1 MTIFNRLGP
10 RPLPPR
16 PPRPKAVA
24 PKAKPVA
31 EKAKAA
37 AAAASKKARAPAAPT
52 ARSVPG
58 AADSFSAAPA
68 RRAPVNLSGAPISGA
83 PVSSAA
89 ANAARGLLAQH
100 VTGPQAFSYD
110 RALPGAVSHLSGFS
124 YAPEGAGSLAADAI
138 ARNALTGRTDLG
150 TDGQLNCV
158 EGAVEAQD
166 HFAEQK
172 PPVKTELVVANDH
185 AVLRMPDGR
194 YLDPTRV
201 MDGNAGADPFLS
213 SQEAEQFRGVD
224 GITVEERR
232 TMEATARQAAAEL
245 PPGAT
250 QAQREQAA
258 IGAVRSLASKGALDE
273 ASALQRANNNGA
285 VDPATVERAQQDA
298 LHVEQVNTNQGPE
311 AAADELERLATE
323 NKDVPGYTDVLIGA
337 SGGTI
342 SSISTELGRR
352 ITEDDDGDATKNILD
367 SLSTVAE
374 LAGPDART
382 GLGNIVASHLPPS
395 GELNQFDDA
404 FSDLKGDGK
413 GGALG
418 NAIVD
423 SLRRGGNT
431 AAADALAKDV
441 AAPAEGAS
449 QPATGTEH
457 SASTQLAGQELE
469 PDHEFEVS
477 NQEPVTEGTE
487 GQQVAPAEEGTE
499 IASVSGEASAEA
511 SAGLEASGSTEVN
524 GVAVEG
530 EISGPQ
536 VRVGATADARVST
549 TGVDVE
555 VKVAVD
561 ATLAQAGASGTVTV
575 PVGLPGGEQLDVTV
589 QVGANGEV
597 GATGEL
603 NIKVHLGPDGTPEV
617 SVSGE
622 GFAGAKGSITGGVV
636 VSHEGQ
642 QIISGEITAS
652 GVVGAAGSA
661 EASFGISDDGISF
674 HAKGEVAVGAGWGVE
689 VSGTVNPG
697 AALET
702 TRQIFQ
708 GLAAEGIDKAVGW
721 AGNSGE
727 MVWDGAQVAGGAIW
741 DGANWGAGQAS
752 EGAAAVWNGTKW
764 VGREGSEVVW
774 NGAKWVGGGIK
785 GAAEEVWDK
794 ATGWL

>member
-1 MTIFNRLGP
+1 MSIFNRLGP
-10 RPLPPR
+10 RLLPP
-16 PPRPKAVA
+16 PPPKPKPVA
-24 PKAKPVA
+24 PKAKPV
-31 EKAKAA
+31 KPPPAKA
-37 AAAASKKARAPAAPT
+37 PLAPT
-52 ARSVPG
+52 ARGLPT
-58 AADSFSAAPA
+58 ADGFSAAPS
-68 RRAPVNLSGAPISGA
+68 RPAPVNLSGASVA
-83 PVSSAA
+83 SAM
-89 ANAARGLLAQH
+89 ANAARGLLAQN

-110 RALPGAVSHLSGFS
+110 RALPGAVSRLSGFS

-138 ARNALTGRTDLG
+138 ARNALTGRTATG

-166 HFAEQK
+166 YFAEQT
-172 PPVKTELVVANDH
+172 PPVKTELVVAGDH

-194 YLDPTRV
+194 YFDPTQV
-201 MDGNAGADPFLS
+201 MDGKVGADPFLS

-232 TMEATARQAAAEL
+232 TMENGARQAAAEL

-258 IGAVRSLASKGALDE
+258 IGAVRSLASEGALDE
-273 ASALQRANNNGA
+273 ASALQRANNDGTVA
-285 VDPATVERAQQDA
+285 STTPTAPETVERAQQDA
-298 LHVEQVNTNQGPE
+298 LHVEQVYTEQGPE

-323 NKDVPGYTDVLIGA
+323 NKDVPGYTDVLVGA
-337 SGGTI
+337 SAGTI
-342 SSISTELGRR
+342 NNISAELGRR
-352 ITEDDDGDATKNILD
+352 ITENDDGATKNILS

-374 LAGPDART
+374 LAGPDMRT
-382 GLGNIVASHLPPS
+382 GLGNIVASHLPAS

-418 NAIVD
+418 NAIIE
-423 SLRRGGNT
+423 SLRGRGNT
-431 AAADALAKDV
+431 AAADALAEDV
-441 AAPAEGAS
+441 AAPAAGEPS
-449 QPATGTEH
+449 TETGTERSG
-457 SASTQLAGQELE
+457 SATLAESEME
-469 PDHEFEVS
+469 PDHQLEVT
-477 NQEPVTEGTE
+477 NQEPATAGTEGTE
-487 GQQVAPAEEGTE
+487 APREAAPAEEGTE
-499 IASVSGEASAEA
+499 LASVEGEAEAEA

-536 VRVGATADARVST
+536 VRVGATGSASVST

-575 PVGLPGGEQLDVTV
+575 PVELPGGETLEVTV
-589 QVGANGEV
+589 QIGAEGEV

-603 NIKVHLGPDGTPEV
+603 NIKVHLGLDGQPQV

-636 VSHEGQ
+636 VSHEGKQ
-642 QIISGEITAS
+642 LMSGELTAS
-652 GVVGAAGSA
+652 GMVGVAGSA
-661 EASFGISDDGISF
+661 EASFGLSDDGISF
-674 HAKGEVAVGAGWGVE
+674 SAKAEVAVGAGWGIE
-689 VSGTVNPG
+689 VSGTVDPG
-697 AALET
+697 ATLQATQE
-702 TRQIFQ
+702 IVQ
-708 GLAAEGIDKAVGW
+708 GLATAGLEAGATWTGNLAENA
-721 AGNSGE
+721 GE

-741 DGANWGAGQAS
+741 DGANWGAGKAS
-752 EGAAAVWNGTKW
+752 DGAAAVWNGTKW

-774 NGAKWVGGGIK
+774 NGAKWVGGGFK
-785 GAAEEVWDK
+785 DGVEKVWD
-794 ATGWL
+794 GISGIL

>member
-1 MTIFNRLGP
+1 MSIINRFGR
-10 RPLPPR
+10 RPLPR
-16 PPRPKAVA
+16 PPPKPKPVA
-24 PKAKPVA
+24 PKAKPAVA
-31 EKAKAA
+31 SAKANKAKAP
-37 AAAASKKARAPAAPT
+37 SAPT
-52 ARSVPG
+52 ARNTPA

-68 RRAPVNLSGAPISGA
+68 RRAPVNLSGAPVSGA
-83 PVSSAA
+83 PLSSAA

-194 YLDPTRV
+194 YFDPTRV

-232 TMEATARQAAAEL
+232 SMEATARQAAAEL

-258 IGAVRSLASKGALDE
+258 IGAVRSQAGKGALDE

-285 VDPATVERAQQDA
+285 VDPATAERAKQDA
-298 LHVEQVNTNQGPE
+298 AHVAQVNTDQGPE

-323 NKDVPGYTDVLIGA
+323 NKDVPGYTDTLIGA
-337 SGGTI
+337 SSGTI
-342 SSISTELGRR
+342 NEISTELGRR
-352 ITEDDDGDATKNILD
+352 ITADDDGDATKNILD
-367 SLSTVAE
+367 SLSTVAD

-382 GLGNIVASHLPPS
+382 GLGSIVASHLPQS

-418 NAIVD
+418 NAIVE
-423 SLRRGGNT
+423 SLRGRGNT
-431 AAADALAKDV
+431 AAADALAQDV

-457 SASTQLAGQELE
+457 TASTQLAGQELE

-477 NQEPVTEGTE
+477 NQDPAATGAEGTTE
-487 GQQVAPAEEGTE
+487 GQQAAPAEEGTE

-511 SAGLEASGSTEVN
+511 SAGMEVSGSGEVN

-536 VRVGATADARVST
+536 VRVGATADASVST

-603 NIKVHLGPDGTPEV
+603 NIKVHLGVDGTPEV

-674 HAKGEVAVGAGWGVE
+674 HAKGELAVGAGWGVE
-689 VSGTVNPG
+689 VSGTVNPE
-697 AALET
+697 AALQASQ
-702 TRQIFQ
+702 QIAQ
-708 GLAAEGIDKAVGW
+708 GLAAEGIDAAVGW

>member
-1 MTIFNRLGP
+1 
-10 RPLPPR
+10 
-16 PPRPKAVA
+16 VA
-24 PKAKPVA
+24 PKAKPAVA
-31 EKAKAA
+31 APKANKANKAK
-37 AAAASKKARAPAAPT
+37 APT
-52 ARSVPG
+52 ARSTPA

-68 RRAPVNLSGAPISGA
+68 RRAPVNLSGAPVPGA
-83 PVSSAA
+83 PVLSAA
-89 ANAARGLLAQH
+89 ANAARGLLAQN

-124 YAPEGAGSLAADAI
+124 YSPEGAGSLAADAI

-172 PPVKTELVVANDH
+172 PPVKTELVVADDH

-194 YLDPTRV
+194 YFDPTKV

-232 TMEATARQAAAEL
+232 SMEASARQAAAAL

-258 IGAVRSLASKGALDE
+258 IGAVRSQAGKGALDE
-273 ASALQRANNNGA
+273 ASALERANNNGA
-285 VDPATVERAQQDA
+285 VDPATVERATQDA

-323 NKDVPGYTDVLIGA
+323 NKDVPGYTDTLIGA
-337 SGGTI
+337 SAGTI
-342 SSISTELGRR
+342 DSISTELGRR
-352 ITEDDDGDATKNILD
+352 ITEDDDGDTTKNILD
-367 SLSTVAE
+367 SLSTVAD
-374 LAGPDART
+374 LSGPDART
-382 GLGNIVASHLPPS
+382 GLGNIVASHLPQS

-418 NAIVD
+418 NAIVG
-423 SLRRGGNT
+423 SLRGRGNT
-431 AAADALAKDV
+431 AAADALAQDV
-441 AAPAEGAS
+441 AAPPAGGPEVTVLEQNGSNELAGREVEADRQFAVGEEPAATGAEG
-449 QPATGTEH
+449 QPGT
-457 SASTQLAGQELE
+457 A
-469 PDHEFEVS
+469 P
-477 NQEPVTEGTE
+477 TEGPE
-487 GQQVAPAEEGTE
+487 LMN
-499 IASVSGEASAEA
+499 VSAEASAEA
-511 SAGLEASGSTEVN
+511 DSGLGVEGTTEVA
-524 GVAVEG
+524 GVEVQG
-530 EISGPQ
+530 ELSGPQ
-536 VRVGATADARVST
+536 VRIGATADATVNTS
-549 TGVDVE
+549 GVDVE

-575 PVGLPGGEQLDVTV
+575 PVDLPGGEQLDVTV
-589 QVGANGEV
+589 QVGAEGKV

-603 NIKVHLGPDGTPEV
+603 NVKVHLGADGNPQV

-622 GFAGAKGSITGGVV
+622 GFAGIQGSLTGGVV
-636 VSHEGQ
+636 VSHEGTP
-642 QIISGEITAS
+642 IVEGSVAVTGT
-652 GVVGAAGSA
+652 VGAAASA
-661 EASFGISDDGISF
+661 DASVSVTDTGFSF
-674 HAKGEVAVGAGWGVE
+674 HAKGQLAVGAGWGVE
-689 VSGTVNPG
+689 VNGTVNGG

-702 TRQIFQ
+702 SKQIFA
-708 GLAAEGIDKAVGW
+708 GLAAEGIDKAKGW

-727 MVWDGAQVAGGAIW
+727 MVWDGAQVAGGAVW
-741 DGANWGAGQAS
+741 DGASWGAGQAS
-752 EGAAAVWNGTKW
+752 EGAVAVWNGTKW

-774 NGAKWVGGGIK
+774 NGAKWVGGGAK
-785 GAAEEVWDK
+785 DAAGKVWDE
-794 ATGWL
+794 ATDLIGF